1 MTQAEKI
8 KAVKILQQ
16 ERDIDEA
23 LLSIETDEDE
33 IKKYA
38 ENVKAFGLAI
48 HAINVYGRIE
58 YLIQN
63 TRDKEEP
70 LRKKV
75 TTVSLESLEKLIQ

>member
-16 ERDIDEA
+16 ERDIYEA
-23 LLSIETDEDE
+23 LLNVETDEGE
-33 IKKYA
+33 IKQYTEK
-38 ENVKAFGLAI
+38 VKAFGIAI
-48 HAINVYGRIE
+48 HAINVCGRLK

-63 TRDKEEP
+63 TGGRETP

-75 TTVSLESLEKLIQ
+75 TTVSLESLEKLME